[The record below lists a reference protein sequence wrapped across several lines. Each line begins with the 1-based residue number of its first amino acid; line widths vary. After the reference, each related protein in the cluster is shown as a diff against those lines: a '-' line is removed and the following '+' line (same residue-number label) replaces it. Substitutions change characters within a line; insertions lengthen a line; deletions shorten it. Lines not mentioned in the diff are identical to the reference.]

1 MHPRA
6 PKLLED
12 IRSAAEFVKSATDG
26 LVLQEFKQNRM
37 LRQAVERNF
46 EIIGEAMRRLEKD
59 DSDTAARIRDYR
71 RIIAFRKTE
80 CVWESRFIATPR
92 VVVDKRVL
100 LCTLTTSLGPGRRP
114 APVGAQLQAAVAW
127 RTACSQRCISSA
139 AAAGLMEGSKRRS
152 ICHSAEISAVPR

>member
-71 RIIAFRKTE
+71 RIIAFRNVLIHGYDVIDPAI
-80 CVWESRFIATPR
+80 VWSAVE
-92 VVVDKRVL
+92 VDLAPL
-100 LCTLTTSLGPGRRP
+100 LADVQALLGSLG
-114 APVGAQLQAAVAW
+114 
-127 RTACSQRCISSA
+127 
-139 AAAGLMEGSKRRS
+139 
-152 ICHSAEISAVPR
+152 